1 MEKTSWWPQ
10 SYSTS
15 LKSSLAKG
23 GGRKGVPMGAPT
35 EFVMSRST
43 ESFVSTLWLVKP
55 LELHFP
61 SRDDDGAG
69 EEMAM
74 TMVSGWLTRRG

>member
-1 MEKTSWWPQ
+1 
-10 SYSTS
+10 
-15 LKSSLAKG
+15 LKSSLAK

-61 SRDDDGAG
+61 SDDDGAG

-74 TMVSGWLTRRG
+74 TMVSGWLTRG

>member
-1 MEKTSWWPQ
+1 
-10 SYSTS
+10 
-15 LKSSLAKG
+15 
-23 GGRKGVPMGAPT
+23 
-35 EFVMSRST
+35 
-43 ESFVSTLWLVKP
+43 LWLVKP

-74 TMVSGWLTRRG
+74 IMVSGWLTRRG